1 LMRSIDI
8 TLYVVREGRTGRSAL
23 RMINEMVAQ
32 NKVHN
37 VDLLFNGV
45 KSQNGDGYGYYTK

>member
-1 LMRSIDI
+1 
-8 TLYVVREGRTGRSAL
+8 
-23 RMINEMVAQ
+23 MINEMVAQ